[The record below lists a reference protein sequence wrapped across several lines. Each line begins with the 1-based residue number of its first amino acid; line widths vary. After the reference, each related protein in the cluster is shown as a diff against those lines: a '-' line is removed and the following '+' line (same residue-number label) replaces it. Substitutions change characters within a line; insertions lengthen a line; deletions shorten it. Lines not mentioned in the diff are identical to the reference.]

1 MIDKPDKKPSNPN
14 FSSGPTAKRP
24 GWSIL
29 NLQSSLVS
37 RSNTGITFQINEEW
51 FVKMEDISKKEV
63 DAEKQKFDNLIE
75 GINYLKSND
84 DFVEYLN
91 IGT

>member
-29 NLQSSLVS
+29 NLHSSLVS

-63 DAEKQKFDNLIE
+63 MKKIIIKLIE
-75 GINYLKSND
+75 ENVANDINGY
-84 DFVEYLN
+84 
-91 IGT
+91 